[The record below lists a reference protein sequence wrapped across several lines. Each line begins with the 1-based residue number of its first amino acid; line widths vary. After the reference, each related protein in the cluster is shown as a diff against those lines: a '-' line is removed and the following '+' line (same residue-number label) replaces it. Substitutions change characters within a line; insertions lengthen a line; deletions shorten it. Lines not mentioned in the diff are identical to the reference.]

1 MLLEAQAASLRL
13 SDAQAASWVPGQHL
27 GCLGSIPEALEC
39 WVLLEAQAASWVL
52 GQHPGCLDSI
62 PESLRCS
69 GSIPGAQ
76 AASLR
81 LSGAQTASWVLLG
94 AQAASLG
101 MSGAQA
107 ASLLECNAL
116 TLGPFQLHFA
126 VCLSTLS
133 LVLISPSE
141 LPG

>member
-1 MLLEAQAASLRL
+1 MLLEAQAASLKL

-27 GCLGSIPEALEC
+27 GCLGSIPEAFEC
-39 WVLLEAQAASWVL
+39 WVLLEAQVASWVL
-52 GQHPGCLDSI
+52 GQHPECLDSI
-62 PESLRCS
+62 PESLGCS
-69 GSIPGAQ
+69 GSVP
-76 AASLR
+76 
-81 LSGAQTASWVLLG
+81 G

-126 VCLSTLS
+126 VCLSTPS